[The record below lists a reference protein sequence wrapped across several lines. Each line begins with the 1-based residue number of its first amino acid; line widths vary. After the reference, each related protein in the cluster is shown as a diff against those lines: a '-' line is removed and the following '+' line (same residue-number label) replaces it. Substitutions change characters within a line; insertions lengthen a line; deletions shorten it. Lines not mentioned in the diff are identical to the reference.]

1 MIYKTLKLVKKNPNS
16 SIRSGYRYED
26 LYVLQLC
33 IEWLSEP
40 QKFKSVK
47 IQYVPE
53 GTKGFALDDVVVEFP
68 DNASSFYQLK
78 YKQNPDVDFWTFDH
92 ILEKGLVR
100 WIRSFQMLNGRQND
114 KFYLITNGSPAA
126 DVKKCLNGNYLDYE
140 KISQHFPDIL
150 EILRSQISEDNLLEN
165 FFSNFRF
172 VFNHPN
178 KNELEV
184 KLRTTLYEDL
194 KVTKAGVDS
203 LLIYLAIQGS
213 EQYPKVITLNEI
225 RKHLSWD
232 NPRALNQSFQVPS
245 DFEFFSHHTHRQIL
259 TELKSATGGT
269 KIVVGKPGAGKSTY
283 LSKLFEILVDEKVTV
298 FRHHYHLNPK
308 DHTQFE
314 RLNTNRVKEALR
326 AEFKKLNSKV
336 LEELSWE
343 NTEHTPLCDFISK
356 IASYYKDKGKSF
368 VLIIDGLD
376 HVIREGNSEAQLQQF
391 INEIFYPQE
400 GYWLVFGTQELAIK
414 CMPNAVIKAAPEE
427 KWITIKGLSKINVGK
442 ILSSKIHKITN
453 KKEAIEKQVLQKV
466 FEITS
471 GNPLHLRYVID
482 EIVNIDGFI
491 STYDLE
497 RIPPYKGDI
506 EIYYQDLWRNLS
518 DLAKTF
524 CFAITALDFKLHKEQ
539 LIELGAHLASY
550 PTEITK
556 CFKEIRHLLSFE
568 LSGIS
573 VYHNSFSVFMGHQ
586 PEIEEQKKLLY
597 KNIKKWLSD
606 YDDEDL
612 KWSELAKIEYYLGNP
627 SLLLNIDKEWVIN
640 SYLQCRD
647 EHQIQNLLDLATEA
661 AFRFKD
667 IRKTIFFGNISM
679 KFANRSY
686 NLWDDN
692 LKKVW
697 VTSFRT
703 NPEIFIKY
711 PEFSRLTYYQAKELL
726 LALKD
731 RGMIEDIPEE
741 AMDRFNVLFQ
751 EDYSE
756 SDNIAKACLEVLMN
770 FETVSNQRII
780 SFLNQFRKDD
790 TSSRYYGYFVR
801 KALEDSERFG
811 YRLDPLFKSKLTAQ
825 EKMSIGSELIHDD
838 LRNGTSIW
846 KQHLENLPRIENYNS
861 IIYNYLINERQP
873 SVLQLKKRE
882 DFSVKYDIASDS
894 LGAKKEC
901 VDLFFDSL
909 FLTLSNQKEQIGQ
922 WLEQKNIDKQSQVLK
937 SIIKMAEKL
946 GDCHLSHKRIQ
957 ITEVID
963 CLNEVDVLDFYKDH
977 DIFELQRSVIPGI
990 ITEVIWMAHVFNRH
1004 NNFDPEIQISEI
1016 KTLSSH
1022 SWYYQSNLYTL
1033 LHSRSVKLSEDAFSF
1048 FAGQEIEKLND
1059 DLTEYKDKTE
1069 RMANL
1074 AILAADLQ
1082 NRKILPTLLYRAAE
1096 TLLAYGNHKD
1106 MLLYDILVGIE
1117 KLNVIE
1123 PNFSKQL
1130 LQSISP
1136 YVYHIEK
1143 LTDGDE
1149 TGSFIYTYSSQLA
1162 KVDVPALYNFYILS
1176 LHERSYYLA
1185 ESLFSDLLTTL
1196 DFSDSVCQAV
1206 ASTAV
1211 GHHSHIELERIASD
1225 NMAASEILENIH
1237 QSLGKIDYSYNQE
1250 KEDYKSISAKD
1261 KTEFDYSTVEPDNLK
1276 KYLDEMPVR
1285 NIYRNND
1292 GLVFLRNWSKFWI
1305 EKDTS
1310 DRQLLVKSIKPI
1322 IQESFEEIDYEFLDY
1337 LYSHLINID
1346 RNFAFQCIC
1355 WAQSNSGSWASD
1367 YHSKPEQARTRWFKV
1382 IKEFPSRL
1390 QEFFD
1395 LSINNSG
1402 LKYSSTKEKNYT
1414 FSAPKAIQFYTDAG
1428 QIEKAKDIAQCYVE
1442 LLPSLFPNV
1451 NLPNPDFYLN
1461 QQKFEPFDLLIKRFE
1476 WISPLVRERAAKG
1489 LVKILSE
1496 DNSGYY
1502 HQKYFTW
1509 LSEQMLESMASQG
1522 LLILLLSVKK
1532 ENSNSRK
1539 FVNSKNLGNLLSLRC
1554 MATDLLAESIGKE
1567 LKLAFKFSQINYVSM
1582 TFKQNSRTKKDFE
1595 ELISRNLPIVYLNHI
1610 ENLQKDCPVKVWSCW
1625 NTLFDDYV
1633 DELNL
1638 QYQRD
1643 DETFNNDFNNVM
1655 IGRATIFS
1663 EVLRSTFFRL
1673 LDYLLNQG
1681 FLDSQQHYFLT
1692 ISNFTIEPSMWA
1704 IDLSVK
1710 PSWWPRQNNSKK
1722 IRYDEEPPALEL
1734 DISELLAHKDNQQIL
1749 CLKAII
1755 PNKENFYHS
1764 DYYYSLNVLPFA
1776 YKGKWL
1782 ENDDAAE
1789 IYNRLDFDAGLYYPE
1804 ITDLRNFGVFSN
1816 KHRYISDEE
1825 SYLMKGNRIIPL
1837 MIPIRPLNTNMLQYY
1852 RAFHSF
1858 KLLAPFIKRKLNLT
1872 ISKGV
1877 LQYSENDRGVGFFY
1891 DFLDGLREA
1900 TEMPEL
1906 LPYNSFTSLDKEFL
1920 SKILGQENINLGYVI
1935 KKTLYKKEKHGRS
1948 GSFDE
1953 SEEFSCYFRD
1963 KI

>member
-1 MIYKTLKLVKKNPNS
+1 MKLAKKNPNS

-33 IEWLSEP
+33 VEWLSEP
-40 QKFKSVK
+40 QKYKSIR

-53 GTKGFALDDVVVEFP
+53 GTKGFAIDDVVVDFP
-68 DNASSFYQLK
+68 DNTRSFYQLK

-92 ILEKGLVR
+92 LLEKGLIR
-100 WIRSFQMLNGRQND
+100 WIRSYQMLNGRQHD
-114 KFYLITNGSPAA
+114 RCYLISNGSPGA
-126 DVKKCLNGNYLDYE
+126 DVKKCLIGHHLDYG
-140 KISQHFPDIL
+140 KIARHFPDIL
-150 EILRSQISEDNLLEN
+150 DMLRSHISEDDQLEN

-172 VFNHPN
+172 VFNHPS
-178 KNELEV
+178 KHELEE
-184 KLRTTLYEDL
+184 KLRTTLYEEL

-213 EQYPKVITLNEI
+213 EQYPKVITLNEV

-259 TELKSATGGT
+259 TELKSASGGT
-269 KIVVGKPGAGKSTY
+269 MLVVGKPGAGKSTY
-283 LSKLFEILVDEKVTV
+283 LSKLYEILVDEKVAV

-356 IASYYKDKGKSF
+356 IASYYKNKGKSF

-376 HVIREGNSEAQLQQF
+376 HVIREGNSEVQLQQF

-400 GYWLVFGTQELAIK
+400 GYWLVFGTQEMAIK

-427 KWITIKGLSKINVGK
+427 KWITIKGLNKLNVGK

-453 KKEAIEKQVLQKV
+453 KKKPIEKQILQKV

-482 EIVNIDGFI
+482 EIVSIDGII
-491 STYDLE
+491 STYDLD

-539 LIELGAHLASY
+539 LIELGVYLASY

-556 CFKEIRHLLSFE
+556 CLKEIRHLLLFE

-573 VYHNSFSVFMGHQ
+573 VYHNSFSVFMGQQ

-606 YDDEDL
+606 YNDEDL

-627 SLLLNIDKEWVIN
+627 SLLLNIDKEWVIK
-640 SYLQCRD
+640 SYLQCKD
-647 EHQIQNLLDLATEA
+647 EDQIQNLLDLATEA

-667 IRKTIFFGNISM
+667 IRKAIFFGNVSI
-679 KFANRSY
+679 KFANRSF

-692 LKKVW
+692 LKKIW
-697 VTSFRT
+697 VTSFKT

-711 PEFSRLTYYQAKELL
+711 PEFSRLTYYQVKELL
-726 LALKD
+726 LALKE
-731 RGMIEDIPEE
+731 RGMIDDIPED

-751 EDYSE
+751 EDYNESE
-756 SDNIAKACLEVLMN
+756 SIAKACLEVLMN
-770 FETVSNQRII
+770 FEIVSNQRII
-780 SFLNQFRKDD
+780 SFLNQFRKDS
-790 TSSRYYGYFVR
+790 TSPRYYGYFVT
-801 KALEDSERFG
+801 KALENSERFS
-811 YRLDPLFKSKLTAQ
+811 YRLDAIFKSKLTAQ
-825 EKMSIGSELIHDD
+825 EKMSVGSMLIHDD
-838 LRNGTSIW
+838 LRNGTSKW
-846 KQHLENLPRIENYNS
+846 KQRLENLPRLDNYNS
-861 IIYNYLINERQP
+861 KIYNYLTSQQYP

-894 LGAKKEC
+894 SGAKKEC
-901 VDLFFDSL
+901 VDLFYDSL
-909 FLTLSNQKEQIGQ
+909 FLTLSHQEEKISQ
-922 WLEQKNIDKQSQVLK
+922 WLELKNNDKQSQVLR
-937 SIIKMAEKL
+937 SIIKMGEKL
-946 GDCHLSHKRIQ
+946 GQYHLIGKRIQ
-957 ITEVID
+957 ITDVIECIND
-963 CLNEVDVLDFYKDH
+963 VDVLDFYKDH
-977 DIFELQRSVIPGI
+977 DIIELRRSVIPGI
-990 ITEVIWMAHVFNRH
+990 ITEVIWLTHVFNRH
-1004 NNFDPEIQISEI
+1004 NNFDPEIQVDEI
-1016 KTLSSH
+1016 EALSNH

-1074 AILAADLQ
+1074 AILAADLK
-1082 NRKILPTLLYRAAE
+1082 NNKILPILLYRAAE
-1096 TLLAYGNHKD
+1096 TLIAYGNHKD
-1106 MLLYDILVGIE
+1106 MLLYDILLGIE
-1117 KLNVIE
+1117 KLNEIE
-1123 PNFSKQL
+1123 PTFSKQL
-1130 LQSISP
+1130 LQSIAP
-1136 YVYHIEK
+1136 YLYNIDK

-1162 KVDVPALYNFYILS
+1162 KVDVPALYNFYLLS
-1176 LHERSYYLA
+1176 LRERNYYLA

-1196 DFSDSVCQAV
+1196 DFSDSICQAV
-1206 ASTAV
+1206 AYTAV
-1211 GHHSHIELERIASD
+1211 GNNSHIELERIAS
-1225 NMAASEILENIH
+1225 NNREASQVLENIH
-1237 QSLGKIDYSYNQE
+1237 QSLGKIDYSYSQE
-1250 KEDYKSISAKD
+1250 KEDYKSLSAKN
-1261 KTEFDYSTVEPDNLK
+1261 KNEFEYSTVEPDDLK

-1285 NIYRNND
+1285 NIYRKDD
-1292 GLVFLRNWSKFWI
+1292 GLVFLRKWSKFWM

-1310 DRQLLVKSIKPI
+1310 DRKHIVKSIKPI

-1337 LYSHLINID
+1337 LYPYLINVD
-1346 RNFAFQCIC
+1346 RNFAFQSIC
-1355 WAQSNSGSWASD
+1355 WAQSNSGSWTSD

-1382 IKEFPSRL
+1382 IKDFPTRL

-1414 FSAPKAIQFYTDAG
+1414 FSAPKAIQFYIDAG
-1428 QIEKAKDIAQCYVE
+1428 KTEKAKDIAQYYID

-1451 NLPNPDFYLN
+1451 NLPNPNFYLN
-1461 QQKFEPFDLLIKRFE
+1461 QQKFEPFDLLMRRFE
-1476 WISPLVRERAAKG
+1476 WISPLVRDSAAKG
-1489 LVKILSE
+1489 LVNILSK
-1496 DNSGYY
+1496 DTSGYY
-1502 HQKYFTW
+1502 HQKYLTW
-1509 LSEQMLESMASQG
+1509 LSEQLLESMASQG
-1522 LLILLLSVKK
+1522 LIILLLSVKK
-1532 ENSNSRK
+1532 ENSNSRR
-1539 FVNSKNLGNLLSLRC
+1539 FINSKNLGDLLSLRC
-1554 MATDLLAESIGKE
+1554 MATDLIAESIGKE
-1567 LKLAFKFSQINYVSM
+1567 LKLAFAFTQISYVSM
-1582 TFKQNSRTKKDFE
+1582 SFGQNSRTKKEFE
-1595 ELISRNLPIVYLNHI
+1595 EIIGRNLPLIYLNHI
-1610 ENLQKDCPVKVWSCW
+1610 ETLQKDCPVRVWSCW

-1663 EVLRSTFFRL
+1663 EILRSTFFRL

-1681 FLDSQQHYFLT
+1681 FIDAQQHYYLT
-1692 ISNFTIEPSMWA
+1692 ISNFTIEPSIWS

-1722 IRYDEEPPALEL
+1722 IRYEEEPPALEL
-1734 DISELLAHKDNQQIL
+1734 DISELLIHKDNQQIL
-1749 CLKAII
+1749 CLKAMI
-1755 PNKENFYHS
+1755 PHTDNFYHS
-1764 DYYYSLNVLPFA
+1764 DYYYGLSVLPFA
-1776 YKGKWL
+1776 YRGNWVD
-1782 ENDDAAE
+1782 NDDAAE
-1789 IYNRLDFDAGLYYPE
+1789 LYNMLDFDAGLYYPE
-1804 ITDLRNFGVFSN
+1804 ITDLRNFDVFSN
-1816 KHRYISDEE
+1816 KHEHISYEE
-1825 SYLMKGNRIIPL
+1825 SHLIKGNRIIPL
-1837 MIPIRPLNTNMLQYY
+1837 MIPIRSLNTNMLQYY
-1852 RAFHSF
+1852 RTFYGI
-1858 KLLAPFIKRKLNLT
+1858 KLLAPFIKQRLNLT
-1872 ISKGV
+1872 ILEGV
-1877 LQYSENDRGVGFFY
+1877 LQYSDKDRAVGFFY

-1920 SKILGQENINLGYVI
+1920 SKILEQNNIKLGYVI

-1948 GSFDE
+1948 RSFDE
-1953 SEEFSCYFRD
+1953 SDEFIYSF
-1963 KI
+1963 KKEI